1 MKLEKDVPILKEDN
15 VKKDNTIKK
24 YKEITVKEIK
34 RTVKKGM
41 TSEENV
47 GFMAEVFVNSLEEKD
62 ISTDSKGIISL

>member
-47 GFMAEVFVNSLEEKD
+47 GFMAEVFVNSLEEED
-62 ISTDSKGIISL
+62 TTTDSKGII